1 MKKIS
6 VILLFPLLVA
16 SCSVA
21 RQDNQYDNSYGDEVI
36 DLGYSKSRRDAVTG
50 AVSKVKPD
58 NIRTYNNIYEFL
70 DGRVPGL
77 SVQGETIRIRGINSI
92 TGSNDPL
99 ILVDGM
105 EFNDVSTL
113 NPNEIES
120 VDVLKDGTASIYG
133 VRGSN
138 GVILIKLKT
147 GND

>member
-1 MKKIS
+1 M
-6 VILLFPLLVA
+6 
-16 SCSVA
+16 
-21 RQDNQYDNSYGDEVI
+21 I
-36 DLGYSKSRRDAVTG
+36 DLGYSKARRDAVTG

-58 NIRTYNNIYEFL
+58 NIRTYNNIYELL

-77 SVQGETIRIRGINSI
+77 YVQGETIRIRGINSI

-147 GND
+147 GHD

>member
-1 MKKIS
+1 MKTIS
-6 VILLFPLLVA
+6 LIVLLPLLAA

-21 RQDNQYDNSYGDEVI
+21 RQDNHYDNSYGDEVI
-36 DLGYSKSRRDAVTG
+36 DLGYSKARRDAVTG

-77 SVQGETIRIRGINSI
+77 YVQGETIRIRGINSI

-105 EFNDVSTL
+105 EFNDVSAL

-147 GND
+147 GHD

>member
-1 MKKIS
+1 M
-6 VILLFPLLVA
+6 
-16 SCSVA
+16 
-21 RQDNQYDNSYGDEVI
+21 
-36 DLGYSKSRRDAVTG
+36 
-50 AVSKVKPD
+50 SKV
-58 NIRTYNNIYEFL
+58 L
-70 DGRVPGL
+70 
-77 SVQGETIRIRGINSI
+77 
-92 TGSNDPL
+92 L

-120 VDVLKDGTASIYG
+120 VEVLKDGTASIYG

>member
-1 MKKIS
+1 MKRILYLLPVLLLACSCGASRHGGVRSETDLETNS
-6 VILLFPLLVA
+6 VSHVDMKNA
-16 SCSVA
+16 
-21 RQDNQYDNSYGDEVI
+21 E
-36 DLGYSKSRRDAVTG
+36 
-50 AVSKVKPD
+50 
-58 NIRTYNNIYEFL
+58 TYLNIYEYL
-70 DGRVPGL
+70 RGRVPGVEVVGT
-77 SVQGETIRIRGINSI
+77 SIRIRGINSI

-147 GND
+147 GHD